1 MNPNFITTCAFIT
14 CTFLLAAGYTF
25 AQNQNLETP
34 RPSPNATI
42 TQTVGVTHIS
52 IDYSSPGVK
61 NRTIWGELVPFG
73 EVWRTGANEVTS
85 ITFDDAVKI
94 NENELLAGTY
104 GIHTIPGETEWQI
117 IFSGDTEIDA
127 GSQFD
132 EKKEVLRINATPE
145 EASFLERMTFIF
157 TNTTDDKTTVNL
169 LWENLEVSFD
179 IQVNT
184 SDLVLTKAREKLSWV
199 PSFQAANYCLI
210 NDVNLEEGFKWI
222 KTSVLLQEV
231 YWNSR
236 VMAQFQNKLGMKDKA
251 ISTMEKAI
259 KLGEK
264 MEDAPFDYEQ
274 MKNMLAEWKK

>member
-1 MNPNFITTCAFIT
+1 MKLYFKTTIAFIT

-34 RPSPNATI
+34 RPSPNATV

-61 NRTIWGELVPFG
+61 DRKIWGELVPFG

-94 NENELLAGTY
+94 NGNELSAGTY

-117 IFSGDTEIDA
+117 IFSGDTEVDA

-132 EKKEVLRINATPE
+132 EKKEVLRLNATPV

-157 TNTTDDKTTVNL
+157 TNSTNDKTTVNL

-184 SDLVLTKAREKLSWV
+184 GELVLTKAREQLSWA
-199 PSFQAANYCLI
+199 PPFQAANYCLI
-210 NDVNLEEGFKWI
+210 NDVNLDEGYKWI
-222 KTSVLLQEV
+222 QASVLLQEV
-231 YWNSR
+231 YWNTR
-236 VMAQFQNKLGMKDKA
+236 IMAQFQHKLGMKDQA
-251 ISTMEKAI
+251 IEMMERAI
-259 KLGEK
+259 ELGGK
-264 MEDAPFDYEQ
+264 MDEAPFDFEQ
-274 MKNMLAEWKK
+274 MKTMLVEWKK

>member
-1 MNPNFITTCAFIT
+1 MELYFKTISAFIA
-14 CTFLLAAGYTF
+14 CMLLIIVGFTFG
-25 AQNQNLETP
+25 QNFETP
-34 RPSPNATI
+34 RPSPNATV

-94 NENELLAGTY
+94 NEKELEAGTY
-104 GIHTIPGETEWQI
+104 GIHTIPGETEWKI
-117 IFSGDTEIDA
+117 IFSGDTEVDA

-132 EKKEVLRINATPE
+132 EKKEVLRLNVTPE
-145 EASFLERMTFIF
+145 ETPFLERMTFIF

-169 LWENLEVSFD
+169 LWEKLRVSFD

-184 SDLVLTKAREKLSWV
+184 GELVLAKAREQLSWV

-236 VMAQFQNKLGMKDKA
+236 VMAQLQYKLGMKDIA
-251 ISTMEKAI
+251 VATMEKAI
-259 KLGEK
+259 ELGGK
-264 MEDAPFDYEQ
+264 MDDAPFDYEQ